1 MPSCCFCGRWQVA
14 KEKNEG
20 ITFHKFP
27 KENPTLAAWLNFA
40 KQCSSEVKPRSVVC
54 SVHFTEYCFDRFLRS
69 VRLKKLAIPT
79 IMIQRVKNA
88 KTSYPEILM
97 PLDQCNQSM
106 ERYVTDVES
115 NIEGVEQIHFDN
127 VDSVDSDISSKDNV
141 DTFAVKKPD
150 KMKPRMNNQKD
161 NICQTDINDSP
172 GRLILK
178 RKINNYAHK
187 LNLKNKRIKYLN
199 QKVQRQQKSISS
211 LKNVIAVLKDNNLL
225 HQDNAYLLSECFGKN
240 NYLISNLYKKN
251 LGKKLPRKYSA
262 DLRRFALSLHFHS
275 CKAYDFVRKEFDT
288 ILPHP
293 RTLSKWYTN
302 TEASPGFTKESLD
315 TLTLKCKNADHTIYC
330 ALV

>member
-1 MPSCCFCGRWQVA
+1 
-14 KEKNEG
+14 
-20 ITFHKFP
+20 
-27 KENPTLAAWLNFA
+27 
-40 KQCSSEVKPRSVVC
+40 
-54 SVHFTEYCFDRFLRS
+54 
-69 VRLKKLAIPT
+69 
-79 IMIQRVKNA
+79 
-88 KTSYPEILM
+88 
-97 PLDQCNQSM
+97 
-106 ERYVTDVES
+106 
-115 NIEGVEQIHFDN
+115 
-127 VDSVDSDISSKDNV
+127 
-141 DTFAVKKPD
+141 
-150 KMKPRMNNQKD
+150 MNNQKD

-225 HQDNAYLLSECFGKN
+225 HQDNAHLLSECFGKN

-315 TLTLKCKNADHTIYC
+315 TLTLKCKNTDHTIYC
-330 ALV
+330 ALVLDEMAIRQHIEWDGSNYHGYVNFGIDVDSDQLDIANECLVFMLVAINERWKLPVGYFLCKHLDSTQKSNLLSQCLDLVYKTGVVVVSVTFDGCSSNIGMTKNLGCSYDPNNFKTNFTINNIQPIVILPDPSHMIKLVVNC